1 MGSMVDSEV
10 SKVSCPLVFVEVE
23 VKGEKG
29 SSSNVL
35 IVEVDKRC
43 FSVGRWV
50 GTNGL
55 KGKEVMFS

>member
-1 MGSMVDSEV
+1 MESMVDSEV
-10 SKVSCPLVFVEVE
+10 SKVSCPLVFVEAE

-35 IVEVDKRC
+35 IVEVDRRC

>member
-23 VKGEKG
+23 VKGEEG
-29 SSSNVL
+29 SSSSVL
-35 IVEVDKRC
+35 IVEVDRRC
-43 FSVGRWV
+43 FYVGRWV

-55 KGKEVMFS
+55 KGKK